1 MKTRVTV
8 IMLLFSALVCSTA
21 ASAEKGSTPGPVAT
35 VNGTAITRQA
45 FDREMNMIQQRQAAS
60 GQPLDRSMLMK
71 WQDKILE
78 GLIERELLYQEIKKA
93 GIKAAPESVDNQ
105 LNEIRKRFPDEK
117 TFEKALADMGL
128 SDAELRSRIEKE
140 QAIQTWI
147 ETNFFEKSTVSEEE
161 TKAYYDAHPE
171 MFVQPESVK
180 ARHILIKVDQNA
192 ADTEKA
198 GARKKIEEIQKK
210 LKEGGDFEA
219 LAKELSED
227 TSRDRGGDLGY
238 FTKGRMVKPFE
249 EAAFSLPVGQVSPIV
264 ETTFGYHLIEVLDR
278 KPESKTSYEEAKERI
293 QQVVRNEKVR
303 TQLRAHIDDLKA
315 KADIQRFLEKK

>member
-8 IMLLFSALVCSTA
+8 IMLLISALVCSTA
-21 ASAEKGSTPGPVAT
+21 ASAEKGPTPGSVAT

-45 FDREMNMIQQRQAAS
+45 FDREMNMIQQRQTAS

-78 GLIERELLYQEIKKA
+78 GLIERELLYQETQKA
-93 GIKAAPESVDNQ
+93 GIKAAPELVDNQ
-105 LNEIRKRFPDEK
+105 MNEIRKRFPDEK
-117 TFEKALADMGL
+117 TFEKALADMNL

-147 ETNFFEKSTVSEEE
+147 ETSFLEKSTVSEEE

-180 ARHILIKVDQNA
+180 ARHILIKVDPKA

-210 LKEGGDFEA
+210 IKEGGDFEA

-249 EAAFSLPVGQVSPIV
+249 EAAFSLSVGQVSPIV
-264 ETTFGYHLIEVLDR
+264 ETPFGYHLIEVLDR

-293 QQVVRNEKVR
+293 QQVLRNEKVR
-303 TQLRAHIDDLKA
+303 TQLRAHIDNLKA
-315 KADIQRFLEKK
+315 KADIQRFHEKK